1 MNQRD
6 KSCDDRIFGSA
17 SSHTKK
23 FKRTS
28 RLNSRRSSI
37 SSTIKYTLHKSK
49 SKDIIIHGQSSS

>member
-37 SSTIKYTLHKSK
+37 SSTIKYNL
-49 SKDIIIHGQSSS
+49 